1 MTALVLQCL
10 QLAQKA
16 WVESENESIVKICF
30 KFNAFINWSG
40 KLFSFKFLT

>member
-10 QLAQKA
+10 QLAKKA

-30 KFNAFINWSG
+30 NAFINWSG
-40 KLFSFKFLT
+40 KLFSFKNN